1 MPELRQ
7 HERLLLTGKSL
18 GEAAGP
24 ASPTPLAQHPSYS
37 YEGPNCPCGGV
48 TSWDGHKYR
57 CRGCGLY
64 YETCC
69 DGGRCS

>member
-1 MPELRQ
+1 VPELRQ
-7 HERLLLTGKSL
+7 HERLLVTQKSL
-18 GEAAGP
+18 EEAGA
-24 ASPTPLAQHPSYS
+24 ASSALPGRDPGYA
-37 YEGPNCPCGGV
+37 YEGPDCPCGGPS
-48 TSWDGHKYR
+48 TWDGHKYR